1 MAKIKLVLQ
10 PGQFSSFT
18 SWYLESLWQEYFD
31 IELYE
36 TTKSYDHNTLFVVWW
51 MNTADQI
58 TSELVNRGHK
68 VVVDNLWE
76 HYNSAFETFYQLN
89 NENWWWWN
97 ESLWW
102 RSLGYDQYSPQK
114 TYKRLA
120 LMPIR
125 VQKPPRDIIVKK
137 MQPYLEQMIWSY
149 KDKRLPD
156 DNYIVAE
163 HPLEVNQ
170 RFMNPSWYDETCVS
184 VVVETS
190 QHTKV
195 GLTVSEKSYK
205 PLAFY
210 HPLLIIGKPGAL
222 KFLKS
227 QGFETFDNIFDER
240 YDQEIDFARR
250 LDIVIENLNN
260 VTYEPYS
267 ALTQEKL
274 MHNHNHFFDIELCKQ
289 KIIQEIIE
297 PLLNYAET

>member
-36 TTKSYDHNTLFVVWW
+36 ATKNYSHSTLFIVWW
-51 MNTADQI
+51 MNSADPLI
-58 TSELVNRGHK
+58 NELVNRGHK
-68 VVVDNLWE
+68 VVIDNLWE
-76 HYNSAFETFYQLN
+76 RYNPAFETFYQLN
-89 NENWWWWN
+89 NKNWWWWN

-102 RSLGYDQYSPQK
+102 RSLGYDQYTPQK
-114 TYKRLA
+114 TYKNLA

-125 VQKPPRDIIVKK
+125 RQEPIRDIIVKK

-149 KDKRLPD
+149 KGKKLPD
-156 DNYIVAE
+156 DNYIVADQA
-163 HPLEVNQ
+163 LVVDQ
-170 RFMNPSWYDETCVS
+170 RFMNPNWYNETCVS

-190 QHTKV
+190 QCAP
-195 GLTVSEKSYK
+195 GLTISEKSYK

-210 HPLLIIGKPGAL
+210 HPALIIGQPGTL
-222 KFLKS
+222 EFLKS

-240 YDQEIDFARR
+240 YDQEIDFNKR

-260 VTYEPYS
+260 VAYESYS

-274 MHNHNHFFDIELCKQ
+274 IHNHNHFFDSKLCEQ
-289 KIIQEIIE
+289 KITQEIVE